1 LSELPSSIP
10 SLDPDDELIWAGKPA
25 YRRRRVVIQLI
36 LIIFV
41 LIDLIVLKLYGIA
54 SNSAFFA
61 IVVFLL
67 LVNLSYIVKNEGV
80 RYFITKRLIILE
92 RSSLFLRRTR
102 KIRLGDLKDIESNG
116 RNKLLLHPT
125 AGETMVFNLLETEVA
140 RVEGIFLKARNE
152 FKARSE
158 GRSSM
163 Q

>member
-25 YRRRRVVIQLI
+25 YRRRRVIIQLI

-41 LIDLIVLKLYGIA
+41 LIDLVFLKLYGIA

-67 LVNLSYIVKNEGV
+67 LMNLSYIVKNEGG

-92 RSSLFLRRTR
+92 QSLLFVRRT
-102 KIRLGDLKDIESNG
+102 KQIRIGDLKDTESKS
-116 RNKLLLHPT
+116 RNRLLFHPT
-125 AGETMVFNLLETEVA
+125 TGKTIVFNLLETDVA
-140 RVEGIFLKARNE
+140 RVEGVILKARNE
-152 FKARSE
+152 LKAWS
-158 GRSSM
+158 
-163 Q
+163 